1 MIAVT
6 AFTLSNRNRDI
17 IKEELTKYFL
27 CESIGPE
34 SPCDTSAYR
43 DLYHIEISALGYV
56 LLGLSPAIL
65 LIFVVSNNDMK
76 QWTRAPTRDSI
87 RASFRLSK
95 HPTNTPLNIPA
106 YRPRETHLKVRTKTT

>member
-43 DLYHIEISALGYV
+43 DLYHAHRISALDYV
-56 LLGLSPAIL
+56 LLGLSPCSFSAI
-65 LIFVVSNNDMK
+65 IFVTVSVIM
-76 QWTRAPTRDSI
+76 T
-87 RASFRLSK
+87 
-95 HPTNTPLNIPA
+95 
-106 YRPRETHLKVRTKTT
+106 